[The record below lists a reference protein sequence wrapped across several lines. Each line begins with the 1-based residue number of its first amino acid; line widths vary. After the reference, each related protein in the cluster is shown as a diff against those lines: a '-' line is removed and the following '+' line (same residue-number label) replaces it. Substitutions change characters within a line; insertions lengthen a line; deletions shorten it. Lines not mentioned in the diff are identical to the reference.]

1 MATISENLQSLKT
14 VKQDIRAELEKK
26 GVDMM
31 FVPFGSYASKIS
43 EISVGTNDK
52 PTEGKSAI
60 IVYAKNNLGEVIRN
74 VTVTITGGGNTYTAT
89 SDNNGRV
96 FQEVD
101 AGTYTVSVG
110 YKEMHVAPE
119 SQSVVAEVNETKYV
133 YMTYTATTL
142 TVIVKKDDGT
152 PVVGAFVVAEIKE
165 STSSIR
171 HASGNTKDNGEVVFV
186 LKPGTGTVRVT
197 TTIDEYHTP
206 EEQPVTVVGGQ
217 NTTVMM
223 TYNRIKTA
231 LVIYA
236 MDNGGGAIVGAEVTV
251 TGDGNYS
258 GVTDDTGLFYQEVP
272 AGNYT
277 ISVNDQS
284 GYTTPTSQSVS
295 VVYGQELEVDMV
307 YILESTP
314 IYGVTWVNDA
324 STSMTRT
331 DDAVGM
337 SYTISSGKVASDF
350 DNVFP
355 YNQMKRQVIDGNTF
369 VYVPSMWFRVVVDS
383 SKQIT
388 SVAVSATK
396 GDGDNWYQTKP
407 FYYGAYGASSDGT
420 VLKSVSGASRQHTIT
435 RAEARTRAMATGTGY
450 HQRDLYAGT
459 VLMFLWWIE
468 FATKNSGSV
477 MTGCDYG
484 QNTGETNTIYNEEE
498 GNNFCVS
505 GYNTS
510 TKQMVWH
517 GIEDYVGNYL
527 EFEDGITGNNVKGGE
542 QYVSDDYMLYD
553 DYSDSSKMS
562 ALSFSLPTSGNKLE
576 AVGWDSTKPFLCQP
590 IASGSY
596 SSWFSGFCD
605 KVTTSN
611 NIVAMRGSSY
621 YSTDLNGVSA
631 FFRDIGSYTSH
642 TTGCRLMKEV

>member
-31 FVPFGSYASKIS
+31 FVPFSSYASKIS

-186 LKPGTGTVRVT
+186 LNPGTGTVRVT
-197 TTIDEYHTP
+197 TTIDEYYTP

-236 MDNGGGAIVGAEVTV
+236 MGNGGGAIVGAEVTV

-295 VVYGQELEVDMV
+295 VAYGQELEVDMV

-350 DNVFP
+350 DKVFP

-369 VYVPSMWFRVVVDS
+369 VYIPKMYFRVTVDS
-383 SKQIT
+383 DKKIT
-388 SVAVSATK
+388 GVAVSEKQGT
-396 GDGDNWYQTKP
+396 GDGWYQTRP

-420 VLKSVSGASRQHTIT
+420 VLKSVSGADRLYNII
-435 RAEARTRAMATGTGY
+435 RANARTRAMAVGTGY

-459 VLMFLWWIE
+459 ILMFLWWIE
-468 FATKNSGSV
+468 FANKNSATI
-477 MTGCDYG
+477 MTGTQYG
-484 QNTGETNTIYNEEE
+484 KTTGNTDTIYNEED
-498 GNNFCVS
+498 GDNFCVS

-510 TKQMVWH
+510 TLQMVWH
-517 GIEDYVGNYL
+517 GIEDYIGNGL
-527 EFEDGITGNNVKGGE
+527 ELEDGITGNGTSGGE
-542 QYVSDDYMLYD
+542 QYVSDDYTLYD
-553 DYSDSSKMS
+553 DYSSGSQMS
-562 ALSFSLPTSGNKLE
+562 ALAFNLQTTGSCLE
-576 AVGWDSTKPFLCQP
+576 ALGWDEAKPFLCQP
-590 IASGSY
+590 IATRSDSN
-596 SSWFSGFCD
+596 FVSGFCD
-605 KVTTSN
+605 FTSTN
-611 NIVAMRGSSY
+611 NDIIS
-621 YSTDLNGVSA
+621 
-631 FFRDIGSYTSH
+631 FRGSYTPSSAYYGVSSFSRGGISG
-642 TTGCRLMKEV
+642 TFKDIGCRLMKEV

>member
-186 LKPGTGTVRVT
+186 LNPGTGTVRVT
-197 TTIDEYHTP
+197 TTIDEYYTP
-206 EEQPVTVVGGQ
+206 EEQLVTVVGGQ

-258 GVTDDTGLFYQEVP
+258 GVTDDAGLFYQEVP

-295 VVYGQELEVDMV
+295 VAYGQELEVDMV

-314 IYGVTWVNDA
+314 IYGVTWVNGA

-355 YNQMKRQVIDGNTF
+355 YNQMKRQVIDGDTF
-369 VYVPSMWFRVVVDS
+369 VYVPSMWFRVVADS
-383 SKQIT
+383 NKQIT
-388 SVAVSATK
+388 SVAVSETK
-396 GDGDNWYQTKP
+396 GGGDDWYQTKP
-407 FYYGAYGASSDGT
+407 FYYGAYGAGGNRS
-420 VLKSVSGASRQHTIT
+420 QIT
-435 RAEARTRAMATGTGY
+435 RLYSRSGRQRTVYLTRAKARTLATAAGTGY

-468 FATKNSGSV
+468 FANKNSQSV
-477 MTGCDYG
+477 MTGCSSSTD
-484 QNTGETNTIYNEEE
+484 TGGTDRFYNEQD
-498 GNNFCVS
+498 GDNFCVS

-510 TKQMVWH
+510 TNQMVWH
-517 GIEDYVGNYL
+517 GIEDYVGYH
-527 EFEDGITGNNVKGGE
+527 EEYEDGITGNKSTT
-542 QYVSDDYMLYD
+542 YYASDDYTLYD
-553 DYSDSSKMS
+553 DYVDGSQMS
-562 ALSFSLPTSGNKLE
+562 ALSFKIPSGFCIQ
-576 AVGWDSTKPFLCQP
+576 AFGWDKTKPFLVQP
-590 IASGSY
+590 IATRSDNNY
-596 SSWFSGFCD
+596 KTAFCD
-605 KVTTSN
+605 YGGGSLPVSVRAGNYLSQAMYGVSRFSTQYIDTTS
-611 NIVAMRGSSY
+611 
-621 YSTDLNGVSA
+621 TEVS
-631 FFRDIGSYTSH
+631 
-642 TTGCRLMKEV
+642 CRLMKEV